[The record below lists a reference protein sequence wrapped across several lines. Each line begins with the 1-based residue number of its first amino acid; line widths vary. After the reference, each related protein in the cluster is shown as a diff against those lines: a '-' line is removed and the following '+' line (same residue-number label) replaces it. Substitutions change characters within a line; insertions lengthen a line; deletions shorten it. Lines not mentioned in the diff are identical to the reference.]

1 MDELITLVSKKTGLP
16 KEQAKQVVTV
26 VVDFIKSKL
35 PPAIASQVDGILTGN
50 GANVLGA
57 VEDVLADGKIDAS
70 DAATL
75 LGDLFG
81 GGKKK

>member
-1 MDELITLVSKKTGLP
+1 MDELVTLVSKKTGLP
-16 KEQAKQVVTV
+16 KEQAKMAVMV
-26 VVDFIKSKL
+26 VVDFIKAKL
-35 PPAIASQVDGILTGN
+35 PPAMAAQVDGLLNGTG
-50 GANVLGA
+50 ADVFGA
-57 VEDVLADGKIDAS
+57 VGDVLADGKIDAS

>member
-16 KEQAKQVVTV
+16 KEQAKMAVTV
-26 VVDFIKSKL
+26 VLDFIKNKL
-35 PPAIASQVDGILTGN
+35 PPALATQVDGVLN
-50 GANVLGA
+50 GGGTNVLGA